1 MLTECNLTPG
11 ELSSRWWKAE
21 KYAKELEF
29 QVWGETAASPEAR
42 DCSPGVSK
50 EARGERGGLIG
61 SIGLTGFKVNPVEAR

>member
-11 ELSSRWWKAE
+11 ELSGPWWKAE

-42 DCSPGVSK
+42 DCSPSVSK
-50 EARGERGGLIG
+50 EEEERG
-61 SIGLTGFKVNPVEAR
+61 SA